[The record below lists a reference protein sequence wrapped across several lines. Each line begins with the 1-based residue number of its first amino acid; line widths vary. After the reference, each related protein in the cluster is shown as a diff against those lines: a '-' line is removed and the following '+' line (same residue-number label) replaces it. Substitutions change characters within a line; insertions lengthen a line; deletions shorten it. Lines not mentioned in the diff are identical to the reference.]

1 MAKCKAF
8 ESLVFTCCNCGNNQA
23 QEEDEL
29 HCFATP
35 EAGVLDEPYSA
46 KPAQPY
52 QPARGRS
59 FSQKIESAKLSWLTP
74 GISSCS
80 VESAVS

>member
-46 KPAQPY
+46 KPAQRSSNR
-52 QPARGRS
+52 PARGGVLFR
-59 FSQKIESAKLSWLTP
+59 KLSQLIP
-74 GISSCS
+74 LS
-80 VESAVS
+80 

>member
-46 KPAQPY
+46 KPAQ
-52 QPARGRS
+52 RS
-59 FSQKIESAKLSWLTP
+59 SHTGPPDAGVLFRKLSQLIP
-74 GISSCS
+74 LS
-80 VESAVS
+80 